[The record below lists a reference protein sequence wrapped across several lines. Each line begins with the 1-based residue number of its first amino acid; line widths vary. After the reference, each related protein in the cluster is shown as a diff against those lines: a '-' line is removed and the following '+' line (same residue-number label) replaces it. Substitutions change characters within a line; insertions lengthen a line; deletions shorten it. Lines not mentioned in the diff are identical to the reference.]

1 MGQLGAGLQNRA
13 VVVTGAAG
21 GIGRAVVRA
30 FDEAGARVC
39 LVDLDVEQLD
49 TVLAELPD
57 PSRHLV
63 HATDLR
69 RLTEHGDIFERA
81 EASLGEVVALAH
93 VAAVL
98 RRRDDLDGVT
108 EDDWDFQADINMKA
122 SFFLNR
128 TAANHFKDHGRS
140 GAIVDFS
147 SQGWWTGGYGGSVAY
162 AATKGGVVSMVR
174 GLARSLGP
182 DDIRV
187 NAVAPGAVDTRMM
200 RDGLSD
206 EALAD
211 FEAMIPLGRMAQPE
225 ELAGVVVFL
234 CSTHASYITGATINV
249 SGGQLMY

>member
-49 TVLAELPD
+49 AVVAELPD

-63 HATDLR
+63 HAADLR
-69 RLTEHGDIFERA
+69 RLTGHAEIFARA
-81 EASLGEVVALAH
+81 EASLGEVTALAH

-128 TAANHFKDHGRS
+128 TAANHFKDHGRG

-182 DDIRV
+182 DGVRV

-200 RDGLSD
+200 RDGMSD